1 MFSGICSSQGEDW
14 YSGVRSSPIS
24 ENKNYFQFNVLFLW
38 SNLPPKPDI
47 LTASKSILIVEKWY
61 MNKSTHRTLKKK
73 MNTDIKYSTIKG
85 QTSTKQAH
93 QHKISHELT
102 NPSQKKPG
110 GKNKT
115 SWIFWV
121 LEGHLSRFSVVWIRC
136 YAHVTWQIWGT
147 CSELGKC

>member
-1 MFSGICSSQGEDW
+1 
-14 YSGVRSSPIS
+14 
-24 ENKNYFQFNVLFLW
+24 
-38 SNLPPKPDI
+38 
-47 LTASKSILIVEKWY
+47 

-102 NPSQKKPG
+102 NPSEKKPG

-121 LEGHLSRFSVVWIRC
+121 LEGQQVLSGLDQVLR
-136 YAHVTWQIWGT
+136 T
-147 CSELGKC
+147 CNMANLGYMQ